1 MSGVPMICWP
11 LYAEQRLNKVH
22 VVEEM
27 KVGVVMEGYDE
38 ELVTADEVEAK
49 VRLVMESEEGKK
61 LRERTATAKEM
72 AADAI
77 KQGGSSYVE
86 LGEFLKGLGR
96 K

>member
-49 VRLVMESEEGKK
+49 GTAGDGVGGRGEAQGEDGDGEGNGC
-61 LRERTATAKEM
+61 RCHQRWRVVSRRTW
-72 AADAI
+72 
-77 KQGGSSYVE
+77 
-86 LGEFLKGLGR
+86 
-96 K
+96 